1 MFYEGSRISVLQKVK
16 VTFNLF
22 DSPFYSVDV
31 YSFLSSPY
39 TQNPSSDTIPEII
52 QESNADSQFNGILP
66 ADYAAK
72 IICVLSQQVDRL
84 FEDAALKLN
93 LRALCSFLTALCK
106 ASKAQ
111 LFKTT
116 DGCKDN
122 KRFWWRKSKPRE
134 NEMNVLLLARLGEVM
149 LKCVKS
155 GRPLIHIMGVR
166 NF

>member
-1 MFYEGSRISVLQKVK
+1 
-16 VTFNLF
+16 
-22 DSPFYSVDV
+22 VDV

-93 LRALCSFLTALCK
+93 LRSLCSFLMALCK

-122 KRFWWRKSKPRE
+122 KRFWWRRSKPRE

-166 NF
+166 KYLTYFLFMAFFE

>member
-1 MFYEGSRISVLQKVK
+1 M
-16 VTFNLF
+16 
-22 DSPFYSVDV
+22 DV

-39 TQNPSSDTIPEII
+39 THNSSTDTIPEII
-52 QESNADSQFNGILP
+52 QESNADGQFNGILP

-84 FEDAALKLN
+84 FENAALKLN
-93 LRALCSFLTALCK
+93 LKALCLFLTALCK

-116 DGCKDN
+116 DGSKDN
-122 KRFWWRKSKPRE
+122 KRFWWRRSKPRE

-155 GRPLIHIMGVR
+155 GRPLIHIMRVR
-166 NF
+166 EREKERKIDR

>member
-1 MFYEGSRISVLQKVK
+1 M
-16 VTFNLF
+16 
-22 DSPFYSVDV
+22 

-39 TQNPSSDTIPEII
+39 TQNIGIDTIPEII

-93 LRALCSFLTALCK
+93 LRALCFFLTALCK
-106 ASKAQ
+106 ASKDQ
-111 LFKTT
+111 LFKNI
-116 DGCKDN
+116 DGVKEN
-122 KRFWWRKSKPRE
+122 RRVWWRRSKPRE
-134 NEMNVLLLARLGEVM
+134 DELNVLLLSRLGEVM

-155 GRPLIHIMGVR
+155 GRPLIHVMRVNCNQII
-166 NF
+166 NLNSKFK